1 MLYYPY
7 MRNKED
13 EKIIIEIANKFREAR
28 LKKRLKQSEVAEKAG
43 LNSNYYAKVERGE
56 ATPSVLTV
64 KKILDV
70 LGMKSSTIL

>member
-1 MLYYPY
+1 

-13 EKIIIEIANKFREAR
+13 EKIILEIANKFREAR

-56 ATPSVLTV
+56 ATPSVLTI

-70 LGMKSSTIL
+70 LGMKSSTIF

>member
-1 MLYYPY
+1 